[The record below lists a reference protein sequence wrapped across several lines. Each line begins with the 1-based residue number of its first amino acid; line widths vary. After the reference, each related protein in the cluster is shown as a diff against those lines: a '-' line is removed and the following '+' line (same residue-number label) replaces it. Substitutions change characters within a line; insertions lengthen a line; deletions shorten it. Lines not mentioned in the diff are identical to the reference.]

1 MVHTSKVIDV
11 SIATDRRSDAAD
23 ELHLYERVV
32 ALIAD
37 DIATG
42 RLHAGERLTSERA
55 LGERLGV
62 SRVTIRKAL
71 ATLVERGLLV
81 PAARRGWFVAP
92 PSSSGSYPPLQS
104 FTEWASAQGGEVR
117 TVVLKARTR
126 IAKREESVLLRIPGR
141 ARLFELERLRL
152 MDAVPISVERSCVPI
167 AVAPDLPRTDFSE
180 ASLFAALRKQAGVE
194 PTRAE
199 SSVSLEPADN
209 RTAALLDLPEG
220 TSVLRFRETVYDQN
234 DRPFELHTAAN
245 RGDGYQW
252 TSVLGSTPESLD
264 GSR

>member
-1 MVHTSKVIDV
+1 V
-11 SIATDRRSDAAD
+11 SITTDRRSDAAD

-32 ALIAD
+32 ALVAD

-42 RLHAGERLTSERA
+42 RLQAGERLTSERA
-55 LGERLGV
+55 LSERLGV

-71 ATLVERGLLV
+71 TTLVERGLLI

-104 FTEWASAQGGEVR
+104 FTEWAKAQGGEVR
-117 TVVLKARTR
+117 TVVLRARTR
-126 IAKREESVLLRIPGR
+126 DARKEESLLLRIPGR

-152 MDAVPISVERSCVPI
+152 MDAEPISVERSCVPI
-167 AVAPDLPRTDFSE
+167 AVAPELADTDFSD
-180 ASLFAALRKQAGVE
+180 ASLFAVLRERAGVE

-199 SSVSLEPADN
+199 SSVSLEPADH
-209 RTAALLDLPEG
+209 RTSGLLDLPEG

-252 TSVLGSTPESLD
+252 TSVLGSPSESLQLN
-264 GSR
+264 R

>member
-1 MVHTSKVIDV
+1 M
-11 SIATDRRSDAAD
+11 SITTDRRSDAAD

-42 RLHAGERLTSERA
+42 RLQTGERLTSERA

-104 FTEWASAQGGEVR
+104 FSEWAKAQGGDVR
-117 TVVLKARTR
+117 TVVLTARAR
-126 IAKREESVLLRIPGR
+126 VAKKEESVLLRIPGR

-152 MDAVPISVERSCVPI
+152 MDAVPISVERSCVPL
-167 AVAPDLPRTDFSE
+167 AVAPDLADTDFAD
-180 ASLFAALRKQAGVE
+180 ASLFAILRTQAGVE

-209 RTAALLDLPEG
+209 RTAKLLEIPGG

-245 RGDGYQW
+245 RGGGYQW
-252 TSVLGSTPESLD
+252 TSVLGTTLESLD
-264 GSR
+264 VGR

>member
-1 MVHTSKVIDV
+1 MTED
-11 SIATDRRSDAAD
+11 RSDGRSGTAD
-23 ELHLYERVV
+23 EPHLYERVV
-32 ALIAD
+32 TLIAD

-42 RLHAGERLTSERA
+42 RLHAGERLTSERT

-92 PSSSGSYPPLQS
+92 PSSPGSYPPLQS
-104 FTEWASAQGGEVR
+104 FTQWAGAQDGEVR
-117 TVVLKARTR
+117 TVVLTARTR
-126 IAKREESVLLRIPGR
+126 GARREESELLRIRGR
-141 ARLFELERLRL
+141 APLFELERLRL
-152 MDAVPISVERSCVPI
+152 MDSVPISVERSCVPI
-167 AVAPDLPRTDFSE
+167 AVAPGLPDTDFSD
-180 ASLFAALRKQAGVE
+180 ASLFAVLRKQAGVE
-194 PTRAE
+194 PTTAE

-209 RTAALLDLPEG
+209 RTASLLDVPEG

-252 TSVLGSTPESLD
+252 TSVLSTSESVD
-264 GSR
+264 VNR

>member
-1 MVHTSKVIDV
+1 V
-11 SIATDRRSDAAD
+11 SITTSRRSDAAD

-42 RLHAGERLTSERA
+42 RLRVGERLTSERT

-92 PSSSGSYPPLQS
+92 PPAPGSYPPLQS
-104 FTEWASAQGGEVR
+104 FTEWARAQGGEVR
-117 TVVLKARTR
+117 TVVLTARTR
-126 IAKREESVLLRIPGR
+126 GARKDESVPLRIAGG

-167 AVAPDLPRTDFSE
+167 SVAPDLAETDFSD
-180 ASLFAALRKQAGVE
+180 ASLFAVLRTQAGVE

-199 SSVSLEPADN
+199 SSVSLEPADSP
-209 RTAALLDLPEG
+209 TAALLDVPEG
-220 TSVLRFRETVYDQN
+220 TSILRFREIVYDQN

-252 TSVLGSTPESLD
+252 TSVLGSTLEGLD
-264 GSR
+264 VSR

>member
-1 MVHTSKVIDV
+1 MT
-11 SIATDRRSDAAD
+11 AGRSDERSGTAD
-23 ELHLYERVV
+23 EPHLYERVV
-32 ALIAD
+32 ALISD

-62 SRVTIRKAL
+62 SRVTIRRAL

-81 PAARRGWFVAP
+81 PAARRGWFVAL
-92 PSSSGSYPPLQS
+92 PSSTGSYPPLQS
-104 FTEWASAQGGEVR
+104 FTEWAHAQGREAS
-117 TVVLKARTR
+117 TVVLKARVR
-126 IAKREESVLLRIPGR
+126 RAVKDESRLLRLPAR
-141 ARLFELERLRL
+141 APLFELRRLRL
-152 MDAVPISVERSCVPI
+152 MDSVPISVESSCVPI
-167 AVAPDLPRTDFSE
+167 AVAPGLPDVDFSD
-180 ASLFAALRKQAGVE
+180 ASLFAVLRTQAGVE

-199 SSVSLEPADN
+199 SSVSLEPADG
-209 RTAALLDLPEG
+209 RTAGLLGVPGG

-252 TSVLGSTPESLD
+252 TSVLGSTPDSLD
-264 GSR
+264 VTR